1 METLLWAIVIL
12 FLIGPALQIA
22 ELLLLLLF
30 ALQAKHEELVARCP
44 QWSLQQEVRY
54 FDDLRAQDRA
64 QAKRERELTA
74 VKS

>member
-12 FLIGPALQIA
+12 FLIGPALQIT

-30 ALQAKHEELVARCP
+30 ALQAKHEELVDRCP
-44 QWSLQQEVRY
+44 KWSLQQEVRY

-64 QAKRERELTA
+64 QAKRERE
-74 VKS
+74 